1 MRRIA
6 AALLGAGALLAS
18 GPAHA
23 GDACVTVTVND
34 AEVAGACRP
43 TPVPTMCAYRAA
55 GMSGVLWVEVL
66 VCHP

>member
-23 GDACVTVTVND
+23 DDACVTVTVND
-34 AEVAGACRP
+34 ADVAGACQP
-43 TPVPTMCAYRAA
+43 TPFPTRCVFQAA
-55 GMSGVLWVEVL
+55 GIGGVLRVEVL